1 MKSIQLFILLF
12 LSQFCLSQYPTEIT
26 DSLLSKL
33 KLEVQ
38 KETEI
43 FRQTLKKKGNLTDFD
58 LKVGIEFDCDTFAIE
73 RLIAKRMEFD
83 YSTSGMVQAAYAAEA
98 EYDKL
103 LNKYYKLL
111 LKKLSSSDKEVL
123 MQSQRNWIQL
133 RDSESKLQNTL
144 SKEEYSGGG
153 TIQRV
158 IIAAE
163 YLEMTKRRVVV
174 LFNYLEGFSE

>member
-1 MKSIQLFILLF
+1 MKLTQLFIILF
-12 LSQFCLSQYPTEIT
+12 LSQFCLAQYPSQIN
-26 DSLLSKL
+26 DSLMSKL

-43 FRQTLKKKGNLTDFD
+43 FRQKLKKKEILTDFD

-73 RLIAKRMEFD
+73 RLIAKRMEFN
-83 YSTSGMVQAAYAAEA
+83 YSTSGMVQAAYDAEA

-111 LKKLSSSDKEVL
+111 LKKLSCSDKEVL
-123 MQSQRNWIQL
+123 IQSQRNWIQL
-133 RDSESKLQNTL
+133 RDSEDKLQNTL
-144 SKEEYSGGG
+144 SKDEYSGGG

-158 IIAAE
+158 IIATS
-163 YLEMTKRRVVV
+163 YLEMTKRRLMD

>member
-1 MKSIQLFILLF
+1 MKSTQLFILLV
-12 LSQFCLSQYPTEIT
+12 LSQFCKAQYPTEIT

-38 KETEI
+38 KETEN
-43 FRQTLKKKGNLTDFD
+43 FRQTLKKKEDLTDFD
-58 LKVGIEFDCDTFAIE
+58 LKVGIEFQCDTFKIE
-73 RLIAKRMEFD
+73 RLIAKRIDLD
-83 YSTSGMVQAAYAAEA
+83 YSTSGMVEATYDAES

-103 LNKYYKLL
+103 LNKYYTLL
-111 LKKLSSSDKEVL
+111 LKKLSNSDKEVL
-123 MQSQRNWIQL
+123 IQSQRNWIKL
-133 RDSESKLQNTL
+133 RDSENKLQNIL

-158 IIAAE
+158 IIATE
-163 YLEMTKRRVVV
+163 YLGMTKGRVQI

>member
-12 LSQFCLSQYPTEIT
+12 QSQFCLAQYPSQIT
-26 DSLLSKL
+26 DSLMSKL

-43 FRQTLKKKGNLTDFD
+43 FRQQLKKKENLTDFD
-58 LKVGIEFDCDTFAIE
+58 LKVGIEFDCDTFKIE
-73 RLIAKRMEFD
+73 RLIAKRISLD
-83 YSTSGMVQAAYAAEA
+83 YSTSGMVEAAYDAEA

-111 LKKLSSSDKEVL
+111 LKKLSSLDKEVL
-123 MQSQRNWIQL
+123 IQSQRNWIQL

-158 IIAAE
+158 IIATE

-174 LFNYLEGFSE
+174 LYNYLGAFSE